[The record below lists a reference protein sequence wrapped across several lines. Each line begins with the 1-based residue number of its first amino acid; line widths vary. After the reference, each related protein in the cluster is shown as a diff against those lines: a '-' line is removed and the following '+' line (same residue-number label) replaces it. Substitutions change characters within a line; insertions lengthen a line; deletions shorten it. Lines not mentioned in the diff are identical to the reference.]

1 MHRGSGGP
9 AGREARQGLRAHW
22 ETRVHRVIPALKV
35 HRVIPALK
43 VPGAL
48 RVLWDR
54 LGLRVR

>member
-9 AGREARQGLRAHW
+9 AGREARQGLRAHR
-22 ETRVHRVIPALKV
+22 ETRVPRVIPALKV
-35 HRVIPALK
+35 PRVIPALK

-48 RVLWDR
+48 RVLRDR